1 MKAKKLVTA
10 LMLGTVPAGICAQ
23 QLAPQAGCPEKYH
36 EGRQLCIE
44 GHYYAADLSLTEY
57 LKDGN
62 GTARYTDDAEALK
75 LVCRYYLNTPGTVEA
90 IEKYLDKHRETPYAD
105 RLKLMMANLMVR
117 NGYNEE
123 ALSIYGQAEMSNL
136 GEDEQADACLYEAIA
151 WIETGNA
158 RKAKALLSV
167 LAKSKKHELDYMYY
181 SSYVDYVEG
190 NYSKALP
197 GFIATAET
205 HDYRRKS
212 PVYTA
217 DCYLQLGRLDNA
229 LETIREY
236 NDLYGQTELSVEAK
250 RIEGEALYGK
260 GKYYEAIN
268 VLTEY
273 TSETDSPKRT
283 SLYKLGMSYFNTQ
296 AYGKAVENLVR
307 STSTVQDEMAQ
318 NAYLHAGICYIKL
331 LNTKQARMAF
341 QQASEMSFNRSV
353 QEEALYN
360 YALCIHQNNIS
371 GFGES
376 VKVFE
381 RFLNEFPNSQ
391 YSGKIS
397 KCLTEVYFT
406 TKNYNAALESINK
419 IKSPGR
425 EIMAAK
431 QKVLYNLGVQAFTN
445 ADYAKASD
453 YMTQSIG
460 LGKYDPQTCSE
471 AYYWKGESE
480 YRMENYKAS
489 AADLQKFISTSQ
501 KKQKNYTN
509 AFYSLGYT
517 QFKQK
522 NTSAALPYYQRFV
535 SESEKLG
542 SADHTVT
549 AMRADA
555 LNRIGDC
562 LFTSRHYDEAYN
574 SYQQATNTDRAL
586 GDYSIYQQAIIC
598 GLKGNYGKKIEL
610 LSEMVRQYPSS
621 QYIDEALYEQGRA
634 YVQSGDRTKAMQ
646 AFNELTSKHPQSICA
661 RKAGNEIGM
670 ILFEDGK
677 TDKAIKEYKK
687 VIETYPNSS
696 EAQTALSNLKDIF
709 TDLGRVNE
717 YAAIA
722 AKAGKA
728 LSPQEMDDMLFN
740 TANRAMANKDY
751 KQAMQYYKQL
761 EQQSTSENIRY
772 AALKGEM
779 QSAYLAKDYKS
790 TIEITTQMLNNSKTD
805 PNTAIEARFNRA
817 ESYFATKQTKEALN
831 DWKILSQDTRTEYG
845 AQATIKLAEHAY
857 TIGQY
862 KEAED
867 MLLKFI
873 DSGTPHAYWLA
884 RGFILLSDVYAKT
897 GRDMEAKQ
905 YLLSLK
911 SNYTESKEIN
921 NMIANRLAKL
931 K

>member
-1 MKAKKLVTA
+1 MKAKKFITV
-10 LMLGTVPAGICAQ
+10 LMLGAVPAGICAQ
-23 QLAPQAGCPEKYH
+23 QSVPQAGCPEKYH

-44 GHYYAADLSLTEY
+44 GHYYAASLSLTEY
-57 LKDGN
+57 LKCGS
-62 GTARYTDDAEALK
+62 TRYAEDAEALK
-75 LVCRYYLNTPGTVEA
+75 LICSYYLNTSGTAEA
-90 IEKYLDKHRETPYAD
+90 IEKYLKTHKETPHAD

-117 NGYNEE
+117 NGHNNE
-123 ALSIYGQAEMSNL
+123 ALSIYSKADMGNL
-136 GEDEQADACLYEAIA
+136 SEDEKADACLYEAIA

-158 RKAKALLSV
+158 SRAKALLSV
-167 LAKSKKHELDYMYY
+167 LANSKKHELDYMYY

-190 NYSKALP
+190 HYSKALP

-205 HDYRRKS
+205 HDFRRKS

-229 LETIREY
+229 LETIKEY
-236 NDLYGQTELSVEAK
+236 NSIYGRTELSVEAK

-260 GKYYEAIN
+260 GRFYEAIN

-273 TSETDSPKRT
+273 TSEADSPKRT

-307 STSTVQDEMAQ
+307 STSTAQDEMAQ

-341 QQASEMSFNRSV
+341 QQASEMTFNRNV

-360 YALCIHQNNIS
+360 YALCVHQNNVS

-391 YSGKIS
+391 YSGKVS

-406 TKNYNAALESINK
+406 TKNYDAALESINK

-425 EIMAAK
+425 EIMTAK
-431 QKVLYNLGVQAFTN
+431 QKVLYNLGVQSFTN
-445 ADYAKASD
+445 ADFAKASD
-453 YMTQSIG
+453 YMAQSIK
-460 LGKYDPQTCSE
+460 LGKYDPQTCAE

-489 AADLQKFISTSQ
+489 SADLQRFVSSTQ
-501 KKQKNYTN
+501 KKQKNFVN

-522 NTSAALPYYQRFV
+522 NSSAALPYFQRFI
-535 SESEKLG
+535 SESGKLDPNDQT
-542 SADHTVT
+542 AV

-555 LNRIGDC
+555 MNRIGDC
-562 LFTSRHYDEAYN
+562 LFTSRRYDEAYYY
-574 SYQQATNTDRAL
+574 YQQATSIDHAL

-598 GLKGNYGKKIEL
+598 GLKGDYAKKIEL
-610 LSEMVRQYPSS
+610 LNGMVSQYPSS
-621 QYIDEALYEQGRA
+621 QYSDEALYEQGRA

-646 AFNELTSKHPQSICA
+646 TFNELTSKHSQSVCA

-677 TDKAIKEYKK
+677 TDKAIKEYRK
-687 VIETYPNSS
+687 VIETYPNTP

-728 LSPQEMDDMLFN
+728 LSPQEMDDMLLN

-751 KQAMQYYKQL
+751 KQALQYYKQL
-761 EQQSTSENIRY
+761 EQQSTSENLRY

-790 TIEITTQMLNNSKTD
+790 TIEITTKMLDNSKTD
-805 PNTAIEARFNRA
+805 PNTAMEARFNRA
-817 ESYFATKQTKEALN
+817 ESYIATKQTEEALN
-831 DWKILSQDTRTEYG
+831 DWRILSMDTRTEYG

-857 TIGQY
+857 NAGQY

-884 RGFILLSDVYAKT
+884 RGFILLSDVYVKT
-897 GRDMEAKQ
+897 DRDMEAKQ

-921 NMIANRLAKL
+921 NMIADRLTKL